1 MSKKEDIINTALKLF
16 NSHSY
21 NSIGVDRIISESGV
35 AKMTFYKYFPSK
47 EKLIEEC
54 LLQRNINLQISLN
67 ETLAQCDQSNYL
79 EQIESIFKWYNAWF
93 QSEDFNGC
101 MFQKALEEVIKIY
114 PSTLEPATQY
124 KIWLTALIQNLLT
137 HLDIRSPTHLA
148 TLIVSI
154 LDGITIQA
162 HVNKNSVEMSEYWT
176 RVEHL
181 INFEKQ
187 IAS

>member
-1 MSKKEDIINTALKLF
+1 MSKKEDIINTALRLF

-21 NSIGVDRIISESGV
+21 NSIGVDRIISESNV

-54 LLQRNINLQISLN
+54 LLQRNVNLQTSLN
-67 ETLAQCDQSNYL
+67 AALAECNPDDYL
-79 EQIESIFKWYNAWF
+79 EQLNAIFIWYDAWF
-93 QSEDFNGC
+93 HSEDFNGC

-124 KIWLTALIQNLLT
+124 KIWLTNLVHGLLT
-137 HLDIRSPTHLA
+137 HLDIRNPTHLA

-154 LDGITIQA
+154 LDGMTIQA
-162 HVNKNSVEMSEYWT
+162 HVNKNSVQMNEYWT
-176 RVEHL
+176 RVKHL
-181 INFEKQ
+181 INFEKEL
-187 IAS
+187 A

>member
-54 LLQRNINLQISLN
+54 LLQRNANLQSSLN
-67 ETLAQCDQSNYL
+67 QTLAECDPTNHL
-79 EQIESIFKWYNAWF
+79 EQIEAIFKWYNAWF
-93 QSEDFNGC
+93 NSEDFNGC

-124 KIWLTALIQNLLT
+124 KIWLTNLIRNLLT
-137 HLDIRSPTHLA
+137 HLDIRNPTHLA

-154 LDGITIQA
+154 LDGMTIQA
-162 HVNKNSVEMSEYWT
+162 HVNKHSVEMTEYWM

-181 INFEKQ
+181 INFEKTM
-187 IAS
+187 A

>member
-101 MFQKALEEVIKIY
+101 MFQKALEEVIIIY

-137 HLDIRSPTHLA
+137 HLDIRSPTHL
-148 TLIVSI
+148 
-154 LDGITIQA
+154 
-162 HVNKNSVEMSEYWT
+162 
-176 RVEHL
+176 
-181 INFEKQ
+181 INRKYFRWNHHPSACK
-187 IAS
+187 

>member
-54 LLQRNINLQISLN
+54 LLQRNINLQTSLN
-67 ETLAQCDQSNYL
+67 AALAECDPEDSLGQL
-79 EQIESIFKWYNAWF
+79 KAIFEWYNAWF
-93 QSEDFNGC
+93 HSEDFNGC

-124 KIWLTALIQNLLT
+124 KIWLTALVQNLLT
-137 HLDIRSPTHLA
+137 QLGIHNPTHLA

-154 LDGITIQA
+154 LDGMTIQA
-162 HVNKNSVEMSEYWT
+162 HVNRHSVEMDQYWT

-181 INFEKQ
+181 INYEK
-187 IAS
+187 ALA